1 MAVLFT
7 VLQGMEYLGV
17 SYTITDSVFGSTFYM
32 GTGLFLLGPM
42 YLIISPLAYERA
54 GSLLSCFPLRNLRE
68 KINKIYL
75 IKTSLLVEHNKASIK
90 V

>member
-32 GTGLFLLGPM
+32 GTGLLLLGPV
-42 YLIISPLAYERA
+42 YLIIN
-54 GSLLSCFPLRNLRE
+54 NL
-68 KINKIYL
+68 YL
-75 IKTSLLVEHNKASIK
+75 VKTDPLVENSKVSINLCDKDLNNNKLPAY
-90 V
+90 